1 MVSYNVTNNNATDRS
16 YGILDCDVLDLEY
29 HTMAYDEKGKRH
41 LLDFIFNDNR
51 IRTNIDCMA
60 GVSLPHGITVPLV
73 MVVKFVDPSI
83 KKMARLQLAFNHY
96 KFTVENVPIEEPEQ
110 KVADATDANNLNILG
125 ISLGQPKGAVES
137 QLKAK
142 GFKDVTIYDSKET
155 QGNFYGKTA
164 AVYVDEYDG
173 KVTVSLRDV
182 KSYTQAQ
189 AKGRV
194 EQLKQQLQG
203 NGTAKKWTGAEEPSY
218 RIIQKGG
225 KIEIEYHDEDEV
237 NGDSGSYIVT
247 CTFRNQDFTEE

>member
-1 MVSYNVTNNNATDRS
+1 MTLNMKKPTIIAAIASVMLLAAPQQAEAQFFKKLGKAIGDTAKESWNKAKNAAKNNQADGEVGNSSDSTVVQETTN
-16 YGILDCDVLDLEY
+16 
-29 HTMAYDEKGKRH
+29 
-41 LLDFIFNDNR
+41 
-51 IRTNIDCMA
+51 
-60 GVSLPHGITVPLV
+60 
-73 MVVKFVDPSI
+73 
-83 KKMARLQLAFNHY
+83 
-96 KFTVENVPIEEPEQ
+96 
-110 KVADATDANNLNILG
+110 ATDANNLNILG

-142 GFKDVTIYDSKET
+142 GFKEVTIYDSKET